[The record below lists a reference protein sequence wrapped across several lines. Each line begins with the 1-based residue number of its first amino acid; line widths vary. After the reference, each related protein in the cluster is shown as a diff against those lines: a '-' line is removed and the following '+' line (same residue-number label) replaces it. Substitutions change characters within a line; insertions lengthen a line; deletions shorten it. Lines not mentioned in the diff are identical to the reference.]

1 MPEIEIKYCPGTL
14 APSHTTYSR
23 ACLNGLF
30 GGKKVSH
37 LLPYSASADP
47 EDADQLRENRKRI
60 SISGVQIKASLIL
73 DKNKL
78 RLTQPGERGQYIL
91 KPIPYDVKYPEYV
104 PANEHLTMQIA
115 KQVYKIPVAGN
126 ALIFFKD
133 GPPAYLTKRFDVK
146 PDGTRYG
153 QEDFASLSNRTKE
166 TAGEDFKYK
175 GSYEGIGQLIQQ
187 YVQATPVELLKF
199 FQLVLFNY
207 LFNNG
212 DAHLKNFSLIET
224 AFGDYILSPAYD
236 LICTSLHVDDS
247 YFALKDGLFAE
258 EDPEGHLNTLGY
270 YTGSDF
276 LRWGKKLS
284 IPGKALQ
291 ASLAFFRTD
300 HPFTHELIGRS
311 FLSEALKEQYRQDYL
326 NRLRAIQQ

>member
-1 MPEIEIKYCPGTL
+1 
-14 APSHTTYSR
+14 
-23 ACLNGLF
+23 
-30 GGKKVSH
+30 
-37 LLPYSASADP
+37 LPYSASADP
-47 EDADQLRENRKRI
+47 EDADRLRENRKRI
-60 SISGVQIKASLIL
+60 SISGVQIKASLVL

-91 KPIPYDVKYPEYV
+91 KPIPYDVDYPEYV

-115 KQVYKIPVAGN
+115 KQVYKISVAEN
-126 ALIFFKD
+126 ALVFFKD

-146 PDGTRYG
+146 PDGTKYG

-166 TAGEDFKYK
+166 TAGDDFKYK
-175 GSYEGIGQLIQQ
+175 GSYEGIGQLIRQ
-187 YVQATPVELLKF
+187 YVLAAPVELLKF

-224 AFGDYILSPAYD
+224 TFGDYILSPAYD
-236 LICTSLHVDDS
+236 LICTSLHVKDS
-247 YFALKDGLFAE
+247 FFALENGLFE
-258 EDPEGHLNTLGY
+258 EDDPEGHLYTLGC

-276 LRWGKKLS
+276 LRWGIRLGL
-284 IPGKALQ
+284 PEKALR

>member
-1 MPEIEIKYCPGTL
+1 MIEIKCCPGTL
-14 APSHTTYSR
+14 APGHTTYSR
-23 ACLNGLF
+23 ACINGLF

-47 EDADQLRENRKRI
+47 EDTDRLRENRKRI
-60 SISGVQIKASLIL
+60 SISGVQIKASLVL
-73 DKNKL
+73 NKNKL
-78 RLTQPGERGQYIL
+78 RLTTSGEPGQYIL

-115 KQVYKIPVAGN
+115 KQVYKIPVAEN

-146 PDGTRYG
+146 PDGSRYG

-166 TAGEDFKYK
+166 NAGADFKYK
-175 GSYEGIGQLIQQ
+175 GSYEGIGRLIRQ
-187 YVQATPVELLKF
+187 YVPAAQVELDKF
-199 FQLVLFNY
+199 FRLVLFNY

-236 LICTSLHVDDS
+236 LICTALHVNDS
-247 YFALKDGLFAE
+247 YFALEDGLFAA

-276 LRWGKKLS
+276 LRWGTKLG
-284 IPGKALQ
+284 IPQKALQ

-311 FLSEALKEQYRQDYL
+311 FLSEDLKAQYRHHYL
-326 NRLRAIQQ
+326 DRLRAIQQ

>member
-1 MPEIEIKYCPGTL
+1 MSEIEIKNCPGTL

-37 LLPYSASADP
+37 VLPYSASADP
-47 EDADQLRENRKRI
+47 EDADRLRENRKRI
-60 SISGVQIKASLIL
+60 SISGVQIKASLAL

-78 RLTQPGERGQYIL
+78 RLTQPGEQGQYIL

-115 KQVYKIPVAGN
+115 KQVYKIPVAEN

-146 PDGTRYG
+146 PDGTKFG

-175 GSYEGIGQLIQQ
+175 GSYEGIGRLIHQ
-187 YVQATPVELLKF
+187 YVSAVQIEL
-199 FQLVLFNY
+199 V
-207 LFNNG
+207 
-212 DAHLKNFSLIET
+212 
-224 AFGDYILSPAYD
+224 
-236 LICTSLHVDDS
+236 VR
-247 YFALKDGLFAE
+247 
-258 EDPEGHLNTLGY
+258 EG
-270 YTGSDF
+270 
-276 LRWGKKLS
+276 
-284 IPGKALQ
+284 
-291 ASLAFFRTD
+291 
-300 HPFTHELIGRS
+300 
-311 FLSEALKEQYRQDYL
+311 
-326 NRLRAIQQ
+326 